1 MKNSLFDEKWGEFSG
16 KGVAVVGVRNEKGAK
31 GFEGAQKLVIDEV
44 RDVGTGLE
52 GE

>member
-31 GFEGAQKLVIDEV
+31 GFEGAQKLVVDEV
-44 RDVGTGLE
+44 RYMKDWM
-52 GE
+52 